1 MKKDLEEIIHELIPG
16 DKNIPVIV
24 EGKHDVR
31 SLTITG
37 VSNRIIT
44 INIGL
49 TLSEFCEKISRNYE
63 RVVIL
68 TDFDEKGVQL
78 MDRLMELFRDYGVF
92 TDTRLWNFLK
102 RHYNIKS
109 VEDLPW
115 LIENQKEDHAA
126 KRK

>member
-1 MKKDLEEIIHELIPG
+1 
-16 DKNIPVIV
+16 V

-37 VSNRIIT
+37 VSNLIIT

-49 TLSEFCEKISRNYE
+49 TLSEFCEKISRDYE

-68 TDFDEKGVQL
+68 TDFDVKGVQL
-78 MDRLMELFRDYGVF
+78 MDRLIELFRDYGVF

-115 LIENQKEDHAA
+115 LIENQKEDHAS